1 MEMPDLLDLL
11 SKGNV
16 RRFDPGE
23 HLFRQGDPATAI
35 FVVEEGR
42 LRLLRHLEDGTTV
55 ALHTAR
61 GGETFAEAA
70 LFADA
75 YHCDAVAE
83 VESRV
88 RAIPKTALLEALG
101 RDPALGI
108 AFMRLLAG
116 HVRELR
122 GRVELRNVRSAQE
135 RLLAWLRMQAVGS
148 PAAVRLDRTW
158 TEVAAELGLT
168 REAVYRALARLERE
182 GAVLRR
188 GDGIVLG
195 PPRGV

>member
-1 MEMPDLLDLL
+1 MELQELVNLLP
-11 SKGNV
+11 KGSA
-16 RRFDPGE
+16 RTLAPGE

-42 LRLLRHLEDGTTV
+42 LRLLRHLEDGTMV
-55 ALHTAR
+55 ALHMAR
-61 GGETFAEAA
+61 GRETFAEAA

-83 VESRV
+83 VKSRV
-88 RAIPKTALLEALG
+88 RTIRKCELLEALR
-101 RDPALGI
+101 RDPVLAV
-108 AFMRLLAG
+108 AFTRLLAG

-122 GRVELRNVRSAQE
+122 GRLELRNVRSARE
-135 RLLAWLRMQAVGS
+135 RLLAWLRMNAVGS
-148 PAAVRLDRTW
+148 PATVRLDRTW

-168 REAVYRALARLERE
+168 REAVYRALAKLERE
-182 GAVLRR
+182 GAVMRR